1 MAVNCDQLRKED
13 ILHMLEKVL
22 YEFPLQQMEF
32 YIPKWVELLADDH
45 PLKAELLQKI
55 REMQG
60 KDAPEGCSGRKNSDC
75 QSVCQPDT
83 AAVDG
88 SCERYGE
95 GAD

>member
-1 MAVNCDQLRKED
+1 MNAKKPYREETQRQVKELETKFGVAAMAVNCDQLRKED

-55 REMQG
+55 REM
-60 KDAPEGCSGRKNSDC
+60 CRKRR
-75 QSVCQPDT
+75 V
-83 AAVDG
+83 
-88 SCERYGE
+88 
-95 GAD
+95 

>member
-55 REMQG
+55 REMCREKTRL
-60 KDAPEGCSGRKNSDC
+60 KDAVGGKQRLPVSMSARHCCSRWILR
-75 QSVCQPDT
+75 
-83 AAVDG
+83 AV
-88 SCERYGE
+88 R
-95 GAD
+95 